1 MFLSEMVREVDR
13 ESLDIEEATEYT
25 RKATSWGTLHS
36 YGAINP
42 GTAGVYAVRFEAR
55 HSYGGDIRLKIGLYY
70 VYGIEPGANYSTYQ
84 VLCYLT
90 TGSQTVLVQNRA
102 ETSDGT
108 GYIKNFRMGCVEF
121 SDVDGEAL
129 KTYASSF
136 DMNLASRGVPVGTI
150 NKATIIVNC
159 FAYTS
164 GAQTNFENVGDSL
177 TNGVSLSIE
186 GSQVDWTT
194 RLQDTESD
202 ENAWAEYYGVCNL
215 DENITV
221 AISKD
226 NGSTVIHICV
236 MMCPWILNS
245 ETDFEPVVLD
255 FPQGSTLYII
265 TEPLLTNSTV
275 NIKIGKERAVSFGDA
290 TDYYSTASGTG
301 ILQHDYTFNDVK
313 IGKVL
318 LLVHGKGACIS
329 SLGVDIR

>member
-1 MFLSEMVREVDR
+1 MFLNEMVREVDD
-13 ESLDIEEATEYT
+13 ETLDIEEAQEYA
-25 RKATSWGTLHS
+25 RKVTSWGTLHD

-42 GTAGVYAVRFEAR
+42 GTAGVYAIQFEAR
-55 HSYGGDIRLKIGLYY
+55 HTYGGDIRLRVGSYY
-70 VYGIEPGANYSTYQ
+70 VYGIEPGSNYSTYQ
-84 VLCYLT
+84 ILVYLT

-108 GYIKNFRMGCVEF
+108 GYIQNFRMGRVEL
-121 SDVDGEAL
+121 SDVDGKEPRS
-129 KTYASSF
+129 YSSGLT
-136 DMNLASRGVPVGTI
+136 MHLASRTIPAGTTQ
-150 NKATIIVNC
+150 KATIIVNC

-177 TNGVSLSIE
+177 TNGVSLAVE

-215 DENITV
+215 DEDISV
-221 AISKD
+221 AITKD
-226 NGSTVIHICV
+226 NGSTVVHILV
-236 MMCPWILNS
+236 IVCPWILND
-245 ETDFEPVVLD
+245 ETDFEPVALE
-255 FPQGSTLYII
+255 FPQGSTLYIM
-265 TEPLLTNSTV
+265 TEPLLTNPTV

-301 ILQHDYTFNDVK
+301 ILQHDYTFNEVK
-313 IGKVL
+313 IEKVL
-318 LLVHGKGACIS
+318 LLVYGKGAGIS